1 MMTPLEREQAAIA
14 LVERWGEDVEFIDV
28 IAVIEDPDDGDA
40 VYAMTRR
47 VRNYDMFTKQSGG
60 DSQ

>member
-1 MMTPLEREQAAIA
+1 MMTLPEQEQAAIA

-28 IAVIEDPDDGDA
+28 VAALEDPDDWDA

-60 DSQ
+60 ES